1 MFEKILYP
9 TDFSDVA
16 KKALN
21 FIKQLKGAGAK
32 EVIVLHV
39 VDMRGLETLDWHTA
53 SEGFRKI
60 RKDLEENITKETSS
74 IENELSNVG
83 FEVKIRVEEGIPLR
97 EILRL
102 EDEENISIIVL
113 GSHGRSNIAE
123 MFLGSVSEKVIRKA
137 KKPVLVIRR

>member
-83 FEVKIRVEEGIPLR
+83 LR
-97 EILRL
+97 SR
-102 EDEENISIIVL
+102 
-113 GSHGRSNIAE
+113 
-123 MFLGSVSEKVIRKA
+123 
-137 KKPVLVIRR
+137 